1 MLGTLLNIA
10 TITAG
15 SALGI
20 AAGARISGKTRIT
33 LLAALGAVTIVFG
46 ASMGINTANILV
58 PLAGL
63 VIGTLI
69 GEALD
74 LDRRLEVAGERL
86 KKRFASGERHG
97 RFVEG
102 FTTASILFCVG
113 PMTVLGSIED
123 GLGMGIRLLAIKSLL
138 DGIASATFA
147 AALGIGVWFSV
158 ITVLIV
164 QGGLTL
170 FAGALQGVMAPELV
184 AELSACGGFMMI
196 VIGLGLLGA
205 TKARATNMLP
215 GLVVTPGIVVLLNI
229 LGVGWKI

>member
-10 TITAG
+10 AITAG

-20 AAGARISGKTRIT
+20 AAGARMADKTRIT
-33 LLAALGAVTIVFG
+33 FLAALGAVTVVFG
-46 ASMGINTANILV
+46 TSMGLKTANILV
-58 PLAGL
+58 PLVGM

-74 LDRRLEVAGERL
+74 LDGRLEAAGEKL
-86 KKRFASGERHG
+86 KRRFAAGPKHS

-123 GLGMGIRLLAIKSLL
+123 GLGLGIRLLAIKSLL

-158 ITVLIV
+158 ITVLAV
-164 QGGLTL
+164 QGSISL
-170 FAGALQGVMAPELV
+170 FAGALQGVMTPELI